1 MLELLLYTTLSCAD
15 ADAIVFRIQK
25 HKNLNAE
32 WRLELVETV
41 KEFTPECPWDAND

>member
-41 KEFTPECPWDAND
+41 KEFTPECSWDAND

>member
-1 MLELLLYTTLSCAD
+1 MINLLLYTTLSCAD
-15 ADAIVFRIQK
+15 ADAIVLRIQK

>member
-1 MLELLLYTTLSCAD
+1 MINLLLYTTLSCAD
-15 ADAIVFRIQK
+15 ADAIVLRIQK
-25 HKNLNAE
+25 HKNLNTE

>member
-15 ADAIVFRIQK
+15 ADAVVLRIQK
-25 HKNLNAE
+25 QKTLNAE
-32 WRLELVETV
+32 WKLELVETV

>member
-1 MLELLLYTTLSCAD
+1 MLDLLLYTTLSCAD
-15 ADAIVFRIQK
+15 ADAIVLRIQK